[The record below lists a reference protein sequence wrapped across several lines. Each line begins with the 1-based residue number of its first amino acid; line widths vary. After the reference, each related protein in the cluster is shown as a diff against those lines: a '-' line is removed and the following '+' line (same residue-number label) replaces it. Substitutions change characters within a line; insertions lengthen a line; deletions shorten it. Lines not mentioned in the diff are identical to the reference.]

1 MIDTIAINIPEKD
14 FKIKSPERFNPNA
27 AAIFNPVFGDG
38 GLVKAVY
45 NPTKA
50 DKAKG
55 YRPRL
60 TLFKRPYTERVRA
73 IWLKI
78 EFSAPKLI
86 FGNNFEELRGSAN
99 DLEGVIDNLL
109 IALGSMGIETTYES
123 LLNARISAIHYSK
136 NILLERST
144 PCYLLIQTLEKLDLS
159 GKLDLTQTDFRNS
172 GQMVKYHSSL
182 YEIALYDKVK
192 DLEQAAKYGE
202 KRGIEIDYGETDGLF
217 SNHRKPEVLRFE
229 VRLTSRKIKSLFRT
243 LKFKQSCILKELFDG
258 NLSRAILMHYWQV
271 ITDGLYVMNIDVNNI
286 ESLLHS
292 AHKAFPHKRPAKIL
306 ELIGFIMTSQKL
318 GMRGARLA
326 LGLKNHQWY
335 RLKVDLKI
343 LEKHAGCPRFM
354 ILADIKQQLREFIPL
369 IRNDLSVINTTA
381 KSH

>member
-192 DLEQAAKYGE
+192 DLEQAAKDGE
-202 KRGIEIDYGETDGLF
+202 KRGMEID
-217 SNHRKPEVLRFE
+217 
-229 VRLTSRKIKSLFRT
+229 
-243 LKFKQSCILKELFDG
+243 
-258 NLSRAILMHYWQV
+258 
-271 ITDGLYVMNIDVNNI
+271 
-286 ESLLHS
+286 
-292 AHKAFPHKRPAKIL
+292 
-306 ELIGFIMTSQKL
+306 
-318 GMRGARLA
+318 
-326 LGLKNHQWY
+326 
-335 RLKVDLKI
+335 
-343 LEKHAGCPRFM
+343 
-354 ILADIKQQLREFIPL
+354 
-369 IRNDLSVINTTA
+369 
-381 KSH
+381 